1 MKLSTLILALV
12 CFAQLGGSSANEA
25 TDIMRRQL
33 RVGKAVASLFEN
45 QHQSTRELEEKI
57 MQDEDNKPNEVQAD
71 MNVRWQA
78 KIAASAQDETN
89 KDLGDGSEQQ
99 QQSRHHFAHSSI
111 GSELPL
117 AVYQTRLSTH
127 NEGQFGGCACWDG
140 DVPSG
145 NSIGR
150 TTSTGYTADKLNLRI
165 LEGDMMGQQQRV
177 QSDARIL
184 AEDGIEETA
193 GGGWNEL
200 LGEKRRTTTKAAGMM
215 AQADDTDDESLLAS
229 GRRTR
234 KLASEIRRRT

>member
-71 MNVRWQA
+71 ATKFRFTKQDSRLIMRVSS
-78 KIAASAQDETN
+78 AAA
-89 KDLGDGSEQQ
+89 
-99 QQSRHHFAHSSI
+99 
-111 GSELPL
+111 L
-117 AVYQTRLSTH
+117 AGMAMFLLAT
-127 NEGQFGGCACWDG
+127 
-140 DVPSG
+140 PSVAPPPRG
-145 NSIGR
+145 H
-150 TTSTGYTADKLNLRI
+150 TADKLNLRI